1 MDAVYAVK
9 TPMNPVLFQIA
20 AMQNAMVDQQRL
32 AAEAAKEADKVGR
45 PDPAVERPG
54 QGNQVDFYA

>member
-20 AMQNAMVDQQRL
+20 AMQNAMVDQQRK
-32 AAEAAKEADKVGR
+32 AAEAAKEASKVAETDPGVARLDQGR
-45 PDPAVERPG
+45 
-54 QGNQVDFYA
+54 QVDFYV